1 MKVFAELFRER
12 SSYVKTQI
20 IQTVSIVLMNIQREH
35 SLCKYTIL
43 FQTAPLI
50 QPRITYCMVLQGFS

>member
-35 SLCKYTIL
+35 SLCKYTL
-43 FQTAPLI
+43 LS
-50 QPRITYCMVLQGFS
+50 RLRC